1 MRRADFK
8 RKTRVIVVDD
18 NYDHASGIR
27 ELINLEQDYEVIAN
41 AGNVNVAI
49 SLIKKY
55 QPDIVLMDIN
65 LGNLSDTDGLE
76 IASNLLKSSPMVKII
91 VLTGYD
97 LPVYRHE
104 AKKIG
109 ISGFLNKN
117 ISPDDLISSL
127 IRVSRGNTCFPS
139 ESSEIIIEDLTSM
152 EKKILQL
159 ISSGKKR
166 KCVAD
171 ELYMSE
177 RTLSNHLQ
185 HIFEKLDVSSVVE
198 AVTKAIQLGY
208 ISPIC

>member
-1 MRRADFK
+1 MHL
-8 RKTRVIVVDD
+8 INILLVDD
-18 NYDHASGIR
+18 HILFAKSLSVALDEYNEIEHFYSTQDIASLDTIVCDKN
-27 ELINLEQDYEVIAN
+27 I
-41 AGNVNVAI
+41 
-49 SLIKKY
+49 
-55 QPDIVLMDIN
+55 DIVLMDIN

-76 IASNLLKSSPMVKII
+76 IASNLLKLNPAVKII

-127 IRVSRGNTCFPS
+127 IHVYHGKTCFPS
-139 ESSEIIIEDLTSM
+139 ESNEIIIEDLTSM

-171 ELYMSE
+171 ELYISE

-185 HIFEKLDVSSVVE
+185 HIFEKLEVSSVVE
-198 AVTKAIQLGY
+198 AITKAIQLGY
-208 ISPIC
+208 IPPIRKTF

>member
-1 MRRADFK
+1 M
-8 RKTRVIVVDD
+8 ILINILLVDD
-18 NYDHASGIR
+18 HMLFAKSLSVALDEYNEIEHFHST
-27 ELINLEQDYEVIAN
+27 QD
-41 AGNVNVAI
+41 
-49 SLIKKY
+49 IK
-55 QPDIVLMDIN
+55 DIEKIVRDKNIDIILMDIN
-65 LGNLSDTDGLE
+65 LRNLSDTDGLE
-76 IASNLLKSSPMVKII
+76 TASNLLKSNPALKII
-91 VLTGYD
+91 ILTGYD

-109 ISGFLNKN
+109 VYGFLNKN
-117 ISPDDLISSL
+117 ISPDDLLASL
-127 IRVSRGNTCFPS
+127 IRVSHGNTCFPS
-139 ESSEIIIEDLTSM
+139 ESSQMPIEDLTST
-152 EKKILQL
+152 ERKILQL

-198 AVTKAIQLGY
+198 AVTKAIQFGY

>member
-1 MRRADFK
+1 MFL
-8 RKTRVIVVDD
+8 INILLVDD
-18 NYDHASGIR
+18 HTLFARSLSVDLDEYSEIEHFYSTQDIQGIGQMVCDKN
-27 ELINLEQDYEVIAN
+27 I
-41 AGNVNVAI
+41 
-49 SLIKKY
+49 
-55 QPDIVLMDIN
+55 DIILMDIN

-76 IASNLLKSSPMVKII
+76 IASNLLKSIPMVKII

-104 AKKIG
+104 AKKTG

-127 IRVSRGNTCFPS
+127 IHVSRGNTCFPS
-139 ESSEIIIEDLTSM
+139 ESNEIIIENLTSM

-208 ISPIC
+208 IPPIC

>member
-1 MRRADFK
+1 MFL
-8 RKTRVIVVDD
+8 INILLVDD
-18 NYDHASGIR
+18 HMLFAKSLSVALEEYNEIEHFYSTQDIHGI
-27 ELINLEQDYEVIAN
+27 EKMV
-41 AGNVNVAI
+41 GNNNI
-49 SLIKKY
+49 
-55 QPDIVLMDIN
+55 DIVLMDIN
-65 LGNLSDTDGLE
+65 LGSLSDKDGLE
-76 IASNLLKSSPMVKII
+76 VASDLLKSSPMLKII

-127 IRVSRGNTCFPS
+127 IRVSHGNSFFPF
-139 ESSEIIIEDLTSM
+139 ENEEIMIEDLTSM

-159 ISSGKKR
+159 ISNGKKR
-166 KCVAD
+166 KCAAD

-185 HIFEKLDVSSVVE
+185 HIFEKLDVTSAVE

-208 ISPIC
+208 IPPIC

>member
-1 MRRADFK
+1 MLFAKSLSVALEEYNEIEHFYSTQD
-8 RKTRVIVVDD
+8 IQ
-18 NYDHASGIR
+18 GI
-27 ELINLEQDYEVIAN
+27 EKMV
-41 AGNVNVAI
+41 GNNNI
-49 SLIKKY
+49 
-55 QPDIVLMDIN
+55 DIVLMDIN
-65 LGNLSDTDGLE
+65 LGSLSDKDGLE
-76 IASNLLKSSPMVKII
+76 IASNLLKSSPMLKII

-127 IRVSRGNTCFPS
+127 ICVSHGNACFPF
-139 ESSEIIIEDLTSM
+139 ENEEIIIEDLTSM

-159 ISSGKKR
+159 ISNGKKR

-177 RTLSNHLQ
+177 RTISNHLQ
-185 HIFEKLDVSSVVE
+185 HIFEKLDVSSAVE

-208 ISPIC
+208 IPPIC